1 MKCDTSNRLDVSVL
15 VIGEYSYTRVSL
27 TKSVPIGKAGL
38 QDPFDWGQKGWHVPS
53 GPVTAIS
60 CSHTRTYINTNY
72 MQSQQQACLWE
83 TFVVYLLKWTRK
95 KKKKKIWAS
104 WHIMLL
110 QQKTRHVTM
119 WIKPLIH
126 PAESRF
132 LAALTHGRR
141 LHPLSQPTKTNG
153 KILVQRIH
161 RRCSRGRLH
170 GNSLVK
176 TGTFT
181 QAALKMI

>member
-95 KKKKKIWAS
+95 KKKRKDLS
-104 WHIMLL
+104 L
-110 QQKTRHVTM
+110 
-119 WIKPLIH
+119 
-126 PAESRF
+126 
-132 LAALTHGRR
+132 LTHNAVTAENKACD
-141 LHPLSQPTKTNG
+141 HVNKTFDSPSG
-153 KILVQRIH
+153 VSILGSSD
-161 RRCSRGRLH
+161 SRSTSASSVTTHKDKRQDTR
-170 GNSLVK
+170 SADPPQMF

-181 QAALKMI
+181 RATAS